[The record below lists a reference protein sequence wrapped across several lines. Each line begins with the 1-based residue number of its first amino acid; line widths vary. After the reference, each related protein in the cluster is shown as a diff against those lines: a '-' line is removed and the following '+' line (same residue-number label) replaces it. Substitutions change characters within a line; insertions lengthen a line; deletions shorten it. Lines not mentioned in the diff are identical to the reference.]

1 MCRAAVRFD
10 NLAAATAAVDALDGR
25 YFAERSLVAE
35 FDDGALSSQL
45 PRGSD
50 TARQQRYGF
59 GEMAAATQDSIRVLQ
74 LASAEGAP
82 FIACETFVVKVDHY
96 TYKPAAHAPGGAAGY
111 YRDDDAP
118 PPDPHEQS
126 RAILL
131 QARSRRDLGA
141 TSARP
146 RRDLGAISA
155 RSRRDLGAKLPQ
167 ASDAGAAFIA
177 CAEFVAD
184 LPLYDWRDGPE
195 GVGYYRHVAAPPAA
209 DPREQSLLV
218 LREAAAAGAEFVR
231 CPEDVGSVVGY
242 DFRDGAEGVGYYRRP
257 DAPDPDEREYMTL
270 VLPRAS
276 AAGAAFV
283 GCPEEVQPLPGYDY
297 RDGAEG
303 RGYYR
308 RDPPPA
314 PAAPAAPAGGGGG
327 SYDAF
332 MESMKELGA
341 INQ

>member
-1 MCRAAVRFD
+1 MSQFAVRARRNSAYFLCIIRRNSPTQVERIRIFVGDSACMCRAAVRFD

-96 TYKPAAHAPGGAAGY
+96 TYKPAAHAPGGVAGY

-131 QARSRRDLGA
+131 QAG
-141 TSARP
+141 
-146 RRDLGAISA
+146 LGAISA
-155 RSRRDLGAKLPQ
+155 RSRRGLGAISARSRRAGEQLP
-167 ASDAGAAFIA
+167 
-177 CAEFVAD
+177 
-184 LPLYDWRDGPE
+184 PM
-195 GVGYYRHVAAPPAA
+195 
-209 DPREQSLLV
+209 
-218 LREAAAAGAEFVR
+218 
-231 CPEDVGSVVGY
+231 
-242 DFRDGAEGVGYYRRP
+242 RP
-257 DAPDPDEREYMTL
+257 DARD
-270 VLPRAS
+270 RAGV
-276 AAGAAFV
+276 AT
-283 GCPEEVQPLPGYDY
+283 
-297 RDGAEG
+297 
-303 RGYYR
+303 
-308 RDPPPA
+308 
-314 PAAPAAPAGGGGG
+314 
-327 SYDAF
+327 
-332 MESMKELGA
+332 
-341 INQ
+341 